1 MQSGAEAK
9 VGAGA
14 ATSAPGAA
22 HQNPSHV
29 QRGAPANVLPAY
41 LAFALK
47 STLCPD
53 LELHAFGR
61 AYPAHRILLAQSPFF
76 RAMLTGGWAEHSQLR
91 PTLHTSSS
99 QPGAQLR
106 LSFDDPHI
114 GRAAFEYCLTSLY
127 GAEPRLVL
135 PSWARPT
142 PTHPLGL
149 AWPPRAV
156 RMPPSEAELEADG
169 IAQCDVQEAASLPD
183 GAHPATPRFLLS
195 LLSTSLYLGI
205 PSISSRALTLIL
217 ASITPWTLPTYLR
230 YAIGEGVDSDPNIAE
245 GDLDQEIDGPLAGA
259 EVLGTAVEGTESD
272 SFHEHEAL
280 DDSAQTELKDLTD
293 KVASTSLS
301 ARGSRNAS
309 HLESAA
315 AQKEA
320 EMPTAQPLDARSD
333 SPLQAIKKHSHEASP
348 VMHSKHPSP
357 TTFRGGAQA
366 SAPATPRQSRAL
378 SESALRASRSAP
390 LRRKY
395 DYGPAAA
402 RIGEACAC
410 WISRWGADVIQV
422 EEALVML
429 EEQLD
434 WHAHSSKAEHF
445 RDEDHRSALMDDTA
459 SSSSAGST
467 EGVQYNAT
475 AAGNP
480 DELGDGRAHAFPPP
494 PKLVFWGPSSH
505 GGVPASWV
513 RGTISADTLCVR
525 GEAERWDLARRV
537 VDLRRGALIAS
548 AQRDGSELDV
558 FGESLNTREGDDAS
572 PEEDAYE
579 SDGSSAVPES
589 DQYLAR
595 DAHEPPRRRAAQWN
609 PTRRHAIEN
618 DAEGGQD
625 LSAWCDTPDLEAEEA
640 EYVKLFCEG
649 IYYTHMAFAELSKIH
664 QCISPHTGKSY
675 TPQMVLQAAHWA
687 GHELQNRILAAAP
700 PADDPHAGAS
710 SPDDEDR
717 DVLGAE
723 GEGNTAQRQAGAG
736 DVTPNAAAAA
746 SASSG
751 NAAKKEPA
759 TSSLGVSSQLADFE
773 RAAAKVESA
782 SRASKNK
789 LGTPSRSRFGTP
801 VRSSTVSLP
810 SSPDQHLHLGGLGS
824 SASPGGPSF
833 LAPSGGSGGASAAL
847 LRRSFFPV
855 PADDTVRLGDGL
867 GALTSAPNAAAA
879 AAAASA
885 GTHQAAV
892 GAVPASGLGL
902 DSDAIGISTS
912 FNAES
917 WDGPLGLAAAREP
930 STLTMPSAHTC
941 KSTNVGGPNPY
952 GQGASSDGHGSP
964 GQGGGLMMSTN
975 GNMTATRDA
984 AGFFGTANIVQT
996 GSDLAWH
1003 STRIRNAAR
1012 SLSAGAS
1019 SGLRSST
1026 TEEDYPM
1033 GHATS
1038 LGEGSMSPPFAA
1050 SPRADAAL
1058 KSRWTGYEP
1067 MRLGVE
1073 FYGVDKLAEKQ
1084 RLYSPTFFYAGSIWN
1099 LYCQTLRKPKGLQ
1112 LGVYLHRQSPSEPLP
1127 PASQPPISYNSYEYG
1142 TNEGCA
1148 SAHLTPQALSL
1159 INSGAKNVMDKFANA
1174 HEALWQTEG
1183 HSMGG
1188 GEVDETPSI
1197 RIGLPSGAHTLQAG
1211 GVAGPPSASG
1221 GSLSPQPPTS
1231 RRASTNSTSSNAKS
1245 FLEPAMDASSVAQDH
1260 VDLPPIPLFPRSNTS
1275 APLHSLVNGG
1285 LGSNAYPS
1293 STGSGSLFPSNAS
1306 KGLHAGT
1313 AQKVSLP
1320 TGGSTSK
1327 DVASASQSQNPASFL
1342 PAPSSPTTPSAP
1354 TGAALPAL
1362 SRSSGAM
1369 GGQHVSQSPSQSQA
1383 QAQSQAASSAVS
1395 MPYRDD
1401 RRLLRAFFAIHCPSP
1416 LGSALTR
1423 FSSGPD
1429 QFTVSQSW
1437 GWKSS
1442 SLLGAT
1448 FLMDGE
1454 LGSAKTESAKRF
1466 RCVCTIGLI

>member
-1 MQSGAEAK
+1 MQSAAEAK

-22 HQNPSHV
+22 HQNASHV

-169 IAQCDVQEAASLPD
+169 IAQCDVQEAASLPH

-259 EVLGTAVEGTESD
+259 EVLGSAIEETESD
-272 SFHEHEAL
+272 SFHEDEAL
-280 DDSAQTELKDLTD
+280 DDSAQTELNDLAD

-320 EMPTAQPLDARSD
+320 EMPTGQPLDARSD

-357 TTFRGGAQA
+357 TTFRGAQA

-378 SESALRASRSAP
+378 NESVLRASRSAP

-434 WHAHSSKAEHF
+434 WHARSSKAEHF
-445 RDEDHRSALMDDTA
+445 RDEDDRSASMDDTA

-467 EGVQYNAT
+467 QGVQYNAT
-475 AAGNP
+475 AAGDP

-548 AQRDGSELDV
+548 AQRDDSELDV
-558 FGESLNTREGDDAS
+558 FEESLNTREGGDAS

-595 DAHEPPRRRAAQWN
+595 DAHEPRRRRAAQWH
-609 PTRRHAIEN
+609 PTRRHAMEN

-640 EYVKLFCEG
+640 EFVKLFCEG

-664 QCISPHTGKSY
+664 QCISPHTGKPY

-687 GHELQNRILAAAP
+687 GHELQNRILAVAP

-801 VRSSTVSLP
+801 VRSSAVSLP

-824 SASPGGPSF
+824 SASPAGPSF

-855 PADDTVRLGDGL
+855 PADDT
-867 GALTSAPNAAAA
+867 
-879 AAAASA
+879 
-885 GTHQAAV
+885 AAV

-952 GQGASSDGHGSP
+952 GRGASSDGHGSP

-1003 STRIRNAAR
+1003 SSRIRNAAR
-1012 SLSAGAS
+1012 SLSPGAS

-1026 TEEDYPM
+1026 TEEDDPT

-1038 LGEGSMSPPFAA
+1038 LGEDSKSPSFAA

-1142 TNEGCA
+1142 TIEGCA

-1159 INSGAKNVMDKFANA
+1159 INSGANNVMDKFANA

-1211 GVAGPPSASG
+1211 GVASPPSASG

-1231 RRASTNSTSSNAKS
+1231 RRTSTHSTSSNAKS

-1293 STGSGSLFPSNAS
+1293 STGSGSLFPSNAP
-1306 KGLHAGT
+1306 KGIHAGT
-1313 AQKVSLP
+1313 AQRASLP
-1320 TGGSTSK
+1320 TGGNTSN

-1369 GGQHVSQSPSQSQA
+1369 
-1383 QAQSQAASSAVS
+1383 
-1395 MPYRDD
+1395 
-1401 RRLLRAFFAIHCPSP
+1401 
-1416 LGSALTR
+1416 GSALTR